1 MRHLLVLCLLVAAC
15 DTWERY
21 VSGPDASQSR
31 CLLAPDATI
40 ATATFDVP
48 ASTAPVAADL
58 VVRGSLVPRA
68 DVNILKVLVA
78 GIPANHDGPDFLTFD
93 VSVPFSV
100 IQAQAVAAGTPT
112 GADLPVEV
120 ITDCE
125 LTPKRAGSLHVTL
138 RAVTSLMLT
147 AVRPAHGYIPSSL
160 SVPAE
165 LDLVANREA
174 AGLPLALTTT
184 QGTVTGPTV
193 LPGDGIHPVTATV
206 VLTPD
211 PNKQGTAVVVAQ
223 AGQMVAPAS
232 VTIVGPPSLSP
243 ATAGIQRGATE
254 LEVFVTNTLPS
265 GQIAASIAGCI
276 AGVTPGI
283 AVHVGGADISGMG
296 LTRLVARDLMLH
308 PIFRVAMLP
317 TAAAGVSI
325 SVTCFDVYGQS
336 ATGTYTAL

>member
-15 DTWERY
+15 DSWERY
-21 VSGPDASQSR
+21 VSGPDASPSR
-31 CLLAPDATI
+31 CLLAGDATI
-40 ATATFDVP
+40 ATVTIDVP
-48 ASTAPVAADL
+48 ASTGPVTTDVL
-58 VVRGSLVPRA
+58 VRGSLVPRA

-93 VSVPFSV
+93 VNVPFSV
-100 IQAQAVAAGTPT
+100 IQAQAVADGTPT
-112 GADLPVEV
+112 SADLPVEV

-125 LTPKRAGSLHVTL
+125 LTPMRAGSLHVTL

-165 LDLVANREA
+165 LDLTANREA
-174 AGLPLALTTT
+174 AGLQLALTTT
-184 QGTVTGPTV
+184 QGTVIGPTV
-193 LPGDGIHPVTATV
+193 LPGDGIHPVTAKV
-206 VLTPD
+206 LLTPD
-211 PNKQGTAVVVAQ
+211 ANKQGTAVVVAQ
-223 AGQMVAPAS
+223 AGQMAATGS
-232 VTIVGPPSLSP
+232 VTIVGPPGLHP
-243 ATAGIQRGATE
+243 ASAAIQRGAPE
-254 LEVFVTNTLPS
+254 LEVFVTNTLPA

-283 AVHVGGADISGMG
+283 AVHVGGDDISGRG
-296 LTRLVARDLMLH
+296 LTRLVAQDPLLH
-308 PIFRVAMLP
+308 PIFRVAVLP
-317 TAAAGVSI
+317 TAAVGAAI